1 MKKLHWN
8 CSPVAISLFIQTQKG
23 NNITIYSENSFNL
36 KLTKDKSNF
45 YSWLRSIFHFLN
57 GKNYRFVHIFLI
69 FDLFLFISCK
79 HFVDN
84 DYPTRVIVGIKCKYE
99 FLTLIEKAQIRIREN
114 WCFLNETYLWDFL
127 RLKPFLANRFVW
139 MIVQCELGCLRW
151 FTVAQ
156 ALIAFKSKHF

>member
-1 MKKLHWN
+1 M
-8 CSPVAISLFIQTQKG
+8 
-23 NNITIYSENSFNL
+23 
-36 KLTKDKSNF
+36 TKDKSNF
-45 YSWLRSIFHFLN
+45 YSWLRSTFHFLN
-57 GKNYRFVHIFLI
+57 GKNYRFVQIFLI

-139 MIVQCELGCLRW
+139 MIVQCELGCLGWLRDCSVS
-151 FTVAQ
+151 FYRMAVDYSSLKNLQNAKIFRVFLNKT
-156 ALIAFKSKHF
+156 LKNLYFNLDI